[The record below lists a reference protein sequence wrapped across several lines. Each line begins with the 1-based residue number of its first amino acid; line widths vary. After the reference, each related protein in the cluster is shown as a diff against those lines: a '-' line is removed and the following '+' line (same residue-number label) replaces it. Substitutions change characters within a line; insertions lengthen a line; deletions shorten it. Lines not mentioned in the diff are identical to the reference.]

1 MKILTTICV
10 LFGGLCIAL
19 AQNNLPTSAPANS
32 VVLSSQFIDRL
43 VEDARTNNPSL
54 KAADARVRSAAF
66 NAEAVRAW
74 EDPTAMF
81 GVNVFSPQGFSPS
94 ANGDLVYGVQEKL
107 PLWGMPK
114 VNREVAAAGVST
126 RQAQADVRFQQL
138 RDDITKA
145 LVVAALTE
153 EVVNIE
159 EQDLEWLRATSKAV
173 EAKYRSG
180 QGDVA
185 DTLQIQNAAAVQNDQ
200 LRTDRLE
207 LAHDYFMLNRLLNR
221 HHDSPWPP
229 LRLPPVA
236 PPVPYSAKLVALAL
250 TNEPNLKVVEKEIKE
265 AEATAERTKRTRLP
279 DVALGVQ
286 GWQYSGDG
294 GFRQGMFTL
303 SFSLPWFNGGKY
315 GKDYARDRET
325 IKSAQQE
332 REDQILMVREE
343 VHHLTVDLDAKRR
356 QALLYSQEISIR
368 AEEALTDKLN
378 LWGTGKVTLRDVL
391 DARRDAL
398 DAQLMAA
405 RATAGQYQAVAD
417 LMLWS
422 GLESFES
429 LIPLSNEP
437 TLHADH

>member
-10 LFGGLCIAL
+10 LCGSLWAAL
-19 AQNNLPTSAPANS
+19 AQNNSPTRPTTNPI
-32 VVLSSQFIDRL
+32 VVTSEFIDRL
-43 VEDARTNNPSL
+43 VEDARTNNPWL

-66 NAEAVRAW
+66 NAEAVRTW
-74 EDPTAMF
+74 DDPTAMF
-81 GVNVFSPQGFSPS
+81 GVNVFSPKGFSPS
-94 ANGDLVYGVQEKL
+94 ADGDLVYGVQAKL

-114 VNREVAAAGVST
+114 LNRQVAAAGVSS
-126 RQAQADVRFQQL
+126 RQAQADVCFQQL

-145 LVVAALTE
+145 LVSAALTE
-153 EVVNIE
+153 QVVNIE

-185 DTLQIQNAAAVQNDQ
+185 DTLQIQNAAAVQSDQ
-200 LRTDRLE
+200 LRTDQLE

-229 LRLPPVA
+229 LRLPPIA

-250 TNEPNLKVVEKEIKE
+250 TNEPNLKVVEQEIKA

-279 DVALGVQ
+279 DVSLGVE

-303 SFSLPWFNGGKY
+303 SFSLPWFNSEKY

-325 IKSAQQE
+325 VKSAQEE

-356 QALLYSQEISIR
+356 QALLYSQEVSIR

-398 DAQLMAA
+398 DAQLMTA
-405 RATAGQYQAVAD
+405 RATAGQYQSVAD
-417 LMLWS
+417 LMFWS

>member
-1 MKILTTICV
+1 MTTICV

-356 QALLYSQEISIR
+356 QALLYGEEISIR
-368 AEEALTDKLN
+368 AEEALTDKLT
-378 LWGTGKVTLRDVL
+378 LWGTAKVTLRDVL

-398 DAQLMAA
+398 DAQLRAA
-405 RATAGQYQAVAD
+405 RATAGQYQTIAD

-437 TLHADH
+437 TLNTDH

>member
-10 LFGGLCIAL
+10 LCGSLWAAL
-19 AQNNLPTSAPANS
+19 AQNNSPTGPAMNA
-32 VVLSSQFIDRL
+32 VVISSEFIDRL
-43 VEDARTNNPSL
+43 VEDARTNNPAL

-66 NAEAVRAW
+66 NAEAVRTW
-74 EDPTAMF
+74 DDPMAMF
-81 GVNVFSPQGFSPS
+81 GVNVFSPKGFSPS

-114 VNREVAAAGVST
+114 LNRQVAAAGVST
-126 RQAQADVRFQQL
+126 RQAQADVRVQQL
-138 RDDITKA
+138 RDDIIKA
-145 LVVAALTE
+145 LVLAALTE
-153 EVVNIE
+153 QVVNIE
-159 EQDLEWLRATSKAV
+159 EQDLEWLRTTSKAV
-173 EAKYRSG
+173 EAKYRAG

-185 DTLQIQNAAAVQNDQ
+185 DTLQIQNAVAVQNDQ

-207 LAHDYFMLNRLLNR
+207 VAHDYFMLNRLLNR

-236 PPVPYSAKLVALAL
+236 PPVPYSARLVALAL
-250 TNEPNLKVVEKEIKE
+250 TNEPNLKVVEQEIKT

-279 DVALGVQ
+279 DVNLGVE

-315 GKDYARDRET
+315 DKDYARDRET

-356 QALLYSQEISIR
+356 QALLYSEEISIR
-368 AEEALTDKLN
+368 AEEALTDKLT

-405 RATAGQYQAVAD
+405 RATAGQYQTVAD